1 MIYAKKKWGQNFL
14 VDQNLLEK
22 ICNTCSLSKN
32 DVVLEIGPGQG
43 ALTEKIIQKTKNLTL
58 VEIDPGLFS
67 SLKENKLFNDIKI
80 LNQDILTT
88 NPDELTSNG
97 QLVVIGN
104 IPYNITS
111 PIIFWL
117 IDHKVHWKNSYLMV
131 QKEYADRLIAKP
143 KTKSYSRITVMTN
156 LHFNIKRCFNISP
169 NVFHPRPKV
178 NSSFIEIKQKEVP
191 LNLDLKKYSQI
202 ARLAFNQRRKMLR
215 NSLSTLLNDKNS
227 QEFDFTKRPEDLSVE
242 EFIFLSKIL

>member
-22 ICNTCSLSKN
+22 ICNTCSIKKN
-32 DVVLEIGPGQG
+32 DEVLEIGPGQG
-43 ALTEKIIQKTKNLTL
+43 ALSEKILQITKNLTL
-58 VEIDPGLFS
+58 VEIDPELIS
-67 SLKENKLFNDIKI
+67 SLKENQLFNDIKI
-80 LNQDILTT
+80 LNQDILNT
-88 NPDELTSNG
+88 NLKELSPNG

-117 IDHKVHWKNSYLMV
+117 IDYKTNWKKSYLMV

-143 KTKSYSRITVMTN
+143 KTKTYSRITVMTN
-156 LHFNIKRCFNISP
+156 LHFNIRRCFNISP

-178 NSSFIEIKQKEVP
+178 NSSFIEIEKREISSDI
-191 LNLDLKKYSQI
+191 DLKKYSQI

-215 NSLSTLLNDKNS
+215 NSLSTLLNEKNL
-227 QEFDFTKRPEDLSVE
+227 QEFDFTKRPEDLLVE
-242 EFIFLSKIL
+242 DYVFLSKIL